1 MRMPSVTFS
10 YDGID
15 FEKED
20 GHDER
25 IKVHFVDMRDSEA
38 RIKAFADLKQ
48 KQCFDGGSR
57 QRSNSQKLSSG
68 KGPDDGQGNGSTK
81 KSVQR
86 QTLFDIVKSLGVP
99 MGVNAFARS
108 SSGGRREKVK
118 IRLIAC
124 GGDGTVKWVLSELK
138 KRQLLH
144 LGIAIVPLG
153 TGNDLSRVLG
163 WSGSP
168 PKHLATIGALRKHIH
183 SVACARVQP
192 FDQWDI
198 TVHVDAKNGGKF
210 VAAGKKS
217 DKEME
222 PSGETASTRYL
233 VHNMINYFSIGADA
247 AIVFAFE
254 KRRKKTTI
262 GNKAVY
268 ASQGIKQH
276 IPGFRRGT

>member
-1 MRMPSVTFS
+1 MLSHGVRYSSRAGTRDNDGNQSNLGFQSHSWAPYLQTSLKKTSYVTLCTCSLTRLRGYVGKSLLDMRMLSVTFS

-57 QRSNSQKLSSG
+57 QRSNSQKSSSG
-68 KGPDDGQGNGSTK
+68 KDLMMGKEMVPRK
-81 KSVQR
+81 KCDKR

-108 SSGGRREKVK
+108 SSGGRRGEE

-124 GGDGTVKWVLSELK
+124 GGDGTSGFSELK

-144 LGIAIVPLG
+144 LGIASCPPG
-153 TGNDLSRVLG
+153 TGNDLR
-163 WSGSP
+163 
-168 PKHLATIGALRKHIH
+168 
-183 SVACARVQP
+183 
-192 FDQWDI
+192 
-198 TVHVDAKNGGKF
+198 
-210 VAAGKKS
+210 
-217 DKEME
+217 
-222 PSGETASTRYL
+222 
-233 VHNMINYFSIGADA
+233 
-247 AIVFAFE
+247 
-254 KRRKKTTI
+254 
-262 GNKAVY
+262 
-268 ASQGIKQH
+268 
-276 IPGFRRGT
+276 GFLT